1 MDILKRIEYLLRYLG
16 EPYDIVNFD
25 GEDCI
30 HRIFANYEFEV
41 SGTSLR
47 YSTLY
52 VWTLVPKEVIAIYKN
67 IPTENL
73 KDVLGYYASI
83 YQNLPCQIQVERQD
97 IEV

>member
-1 MDILKRIEYLLRYLG
+1 M
-16 EPYDIVNFD
+16 NFD

-41 SGTSLR
+41 SGTSLK

>member
-1 MDILKRIEYLLRYLG
+1 MKRIEQLLRYLG
-16 EPYDIVNFD
+16 DPYDIVNFD

-41 SGTSLR
+41 SGTDHKCC
-47 YSTLY
+47 TLY

-73 KDVLGYYASI
+73 KDVLGYYAAK